1 MIAFQPGNQL
11 GKIAQY
17 GFVRK
22 NKSFEKNVYKENKA
36 IKYSLIFVSI
46 ISIIEFIGLI
56 YLIRKKSIL

>member
-1 MIAFQPGNQL
+1 MLQL
-11 GKIAQY
+11 SRISKNKRRYSIE
-17 GFVRK
+17 K

>member
-1 MIAFQPGNQL
+1 MLQL
-11 GKIAQY
+11 SRISKNKRRYSIE
-17 GFVRK
+17 K

-46 ISIIEFIGLI
+46 ISISEFIGLI

>member
-1 MIAFQPGNQL
+1 MLQL
-11 GKIAQY
+11 SRISKNKGRYSIE
-17 GFVRK
+17 K